1 MGWSD
6 NTVFT
11 GDGNVIVNGVGT
23 VDWQHTFIIGND
35 TGSDAVVVYT
45 RYQDAIAD
53 AATSSDSPTVAARKA
68 VEAQKKVIEQKKA
81 KETDIYCQNCG
92 FLMQKVGGQFNPNGT
107 SGYGLCST
115 CHKYFVCAQCFGC
128 QKYRDHI
135 ATCKG

>member
-68 VEAQKKVIEQKKA
+68 VEAQKKVIEQ
-81 KETDIYCQNCG
+81 
-92 FLMQKVGGQFNPNGT
+92 
-107 SGYGLCST
+107 
-115 CHKYFVCAQCFGC
+115 
-128 QKYRDHI
+128 RHI
-135 ATCKG
+135 QL